1 MRKTLNNLL
10 DLIFPKLCLLCNE
23 PLMGGEKHFCL
34 KCLCNLPRTGFD
46 YLREN
51 PAMHLFTGKVFINHA
66 AAFLHYERG
75 GHVQQLIHELKYND
89 NKEIGFRLGRMAG
102 LDYHQA
108 ILTDLPDL
116 ILPVPLHPRKKKKRG
131 YNQSEW
137 IARGINSV
145 LKLPV
150 DTSSLCRIRAN
161 ETQTKKQVYDRWLNV
176 QEIFTVVNPEA
187 LKGKHI
193 LLIDDVIT
201 TGSTLGA
208 CAEALLTV
216 PGVRVSVLAVAIA

>member
-10 DLIFPKLCLLCNE
+10 DLFFPKLCLLCND
-23 PLMGGEKHFCL
+23 PLMGGENHFCL
-34 KCLCNLPRTGFD
+34 KCLYNLPHTGFD
-46 YLREN
+46 YLKEN
-51 PAMHLFTGKVFINHA
+51 PTTHLFTGKVMISHA

-102 LDYHQA
+102 LDYRQA
-108 ILTDLPDL
+108 ILSDLPDL

-145 LKLPV
+145 LKLPI
-150 DTSSLCRIRAN
+150 DTSSLCRIKQN
-161 ETQTKKQVYDRWLNV
+161 ETQTKKPVYDRWLNV
-176 QEIFTVVNPEA
+176 QEIFTVANPQA
-187 LKGKHI
+187 LEGKHI

>member
-10 DLIFPKLCLLCNE
+10 DLFFPKLCLLCND
-23 PLMGGEKHFCL
+23 PLMGGENHFCL
-34 KCLCNLPRTGFD
+34 KCLCNLPHTRFD
-46 YLREN
+46 YLKEN
-51 PAMHLFTGKVFINHA
+51 PATHLFTGKVMISHA
-66 AAFLHYERG
+66 AAFLYYERG

-89 NKEIGFRLGRMAG
+89 NKEIGFRLGRMTG
-102 LDYHQA
+102 QNYRQA

-116 ILPVPLHPRKKKKRG
+116 ILPVPLHPQKKKKRG

-150 DTSSLCRIRAN
+150 DTSSLCRIKQN
-161 ETQTKKQVYDRWLNV
+161 ETQTKKPVYDRWLNV
-176 QEIFTVVNPEA
+176 QEIFTVANPQA
-187 LKGKHI
+187 LEGKHI

-216 PGVRVSVLAVAIA
+216 QGVRVSILAVAIA